1 MSDPKKR
8 PPRRKGKGNTGITAT
23 HITVWTMN
31 HEPMPE
37 EIIGEVEAFLGGIV
51 QRHGTRLLV
60 ALTKV

>member
-1 MSDPKKR
+1 MNEKKR

-37 EIIGEVEAFLGGIV
+37 EIIQEVEAFLGGIV
-51 QRHGTRLLV
+51 QRNGSRLLV